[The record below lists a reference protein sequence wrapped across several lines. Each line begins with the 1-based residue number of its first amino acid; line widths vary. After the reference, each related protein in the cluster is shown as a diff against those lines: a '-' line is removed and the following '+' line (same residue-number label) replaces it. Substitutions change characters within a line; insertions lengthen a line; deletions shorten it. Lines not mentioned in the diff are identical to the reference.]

1 MDDDDRIL
9 EPIEKYQV
17 LILMRKD
24 DPPASS
30 YEIQH
35 WFSELPGRELVARL
49 LDEAQHAFAGLY
61 SGAEPSDQRVF
72 VTRLRPADDFRP
84 DFARL
89 LG

>member
-1 MDDDDRIL
+1 MDEDDVIP
-9 EPIEKYQV
+9 EPAEKYQV
-17 LILMRKD
+17 LVWMRKE

-35 WFSELPGRELVARL
+35 WFSELPGRDLVTRL
-49 LDEAQHAFAGLY
+49 LEEAKQQFGALY
-61 SGAEPSDQRVF
+61 TGAEPSDVRVF